1 MCSLISLMYTVYIYI
16 RMTALKDMLKTTTCQ
31 HGKADGMMLFLAC
44 HSLFVMSIIMHTNET
59 HFVFIF
65 CTSVTHRWVCF
76 LFTLKWSSCVE
87 FHSLSSILCKRT
99 LSFQYRLM
107 CSLISL
113 MYTVYIY
120 KLVSGGLILQSH
132 FGMACVTNALGQA
145 YLTNM
150 LVRWLIW
157 HVHAERVYWRGNLHI
172 RVGRARF
179 TVAFWQG
186 LCRKCARERMHEQV
200 FATRLYDIL
209 FFLFGCYLIFYAHS
223 GY

>member
-65 CTSVTHRWVCF
+65 WTSVTHRWVCF

-107 CSLISL
+107 CSLMSL

-120 KLVSGGLILQSH
+120 IYTHDSTPARPSGRHDVVFDVSL
-132 FGMACVTNALGQA
+132 FVCDVN
-145 YLTNM
+145 Y
-150 LVRWLIW
+150 
-157 HVHAERVYWRGNLHI
+157 HAHPRDS
-172 RVGRARF
+172 
-179 TVAFWQG
+179 
-186 LCRKCARERMHEQV
+186 LC
-200 FATRLYDIL
+200 FY
-209 FFLFGCYLIFYAHS
+209 FLNFSYI
-223 GY
+223 